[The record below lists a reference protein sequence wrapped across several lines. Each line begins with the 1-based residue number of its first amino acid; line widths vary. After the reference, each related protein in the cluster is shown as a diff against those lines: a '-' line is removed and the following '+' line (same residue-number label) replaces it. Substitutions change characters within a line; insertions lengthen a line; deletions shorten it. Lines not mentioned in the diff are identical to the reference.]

1 MKYKN
6 KYHIVG
12 EASTV
17 ENYPKWLGRFD
28 ETTWAVSEA
37 EAIKNIKH
45 HLRVGNANFQIPN
58 WVPLD
63 LNIYKIEIIDTKYP
77 VHVKYE
83 PENTCPE
90 CGRELTDF
98 GYCPYCDFLD
108 EDIE

>member
-12 EASTV
+12 EASTD

-28 ETTWAVSEA
+28 ETTWALSEN
-37 EAIKNIKH
+37 EAINNIKYH
-45 HLRVGNANFQIPN
+45 IRINSRLPKWIP
-58 WVPLD
+58 LA
-63 LNIYKIEIIDTKYP
+63 LNIYRIEIIDTDCP
-77 VHVKYE
+77 VHVQYDK
-83 PENTCPE
+83 ENICPE

-108 EDIE
+108 EDID